1 MINFLPF
8 RLLAVLGI
16 ALFTGHLQEIQ
27 AKETF
32 TSFVDLHPYTA
43 VNTTQDSL
51 AQQQDSITNES
62 DTTVLT
68 RASGIVVKDSPEAFV
83 IFEDDTLYSIKANL
97 GPFTAVERATG
108 LSTRL
113 ENMLESG
120 PIDFEMFSM
129 YCEDLFCSIRY
140 NGQTLTTITRVEA
153 EKMGLTLD
161 ELATRNYEIIVSFLE
176 AQKDRSWV
184 AVMHR
189 VLIFLAALILFLI
202 GFKYLNRG
210 LRWIVK
216 KIFDRIKGKAEAIKF
231 NNYEF
236 LSQARAERLILFGL
250 NVLKNITLLVLIYF
264 YSLLLFSIFPKT
276 EPIALKLFNYV
287 INPVERFAMAVLGYI
302 PELVTIAII
311 IIGARYLKRFLKF
324 LAEEVES
331 EALVVPG
338 FYPDW
343 AMPTY
348 RLVSIF
354 IYLFTFV
361 AIFPYLPGSNS
372 PAFQGVGV
380 FLGLL
385 LSLGSTTA
393 ISNIIAGLVII
404 YMRAFKKGDRVR
416 IGDVTGDVIEKSML
430 VTRIRTPKNE
440 EIAIPNAAILNGST
454 INYTMGSRNKGL
466 IVHTTITIGYDVPWR
481 EVHELMIRAA
491 VNTEHILDT
500 PKPFVLQTSLDDF
513 FISYQINAYTK
524 EASKQARIY
533 SELHANIQDAF
544 NEAQVEILSPHY
556 RAERDGNE
564 TTIPKNWKP
573 GKS

>member
-1 MINFLPF
+1 MIRSLYT
-8 RLLAVLGI
+8 I
-16 ALFTGHLQEIQ
+16 SLFTILLVAILFQ
-27 AKETF
+27 
-32 TSFVDLHPYTA
+32 VHPIA
-43 VNTTQDSL
+43 AQQTQDSAGATQNIQPA
-51 AQQQDSITNES
+51 AQQRQGENREAA
-62 DTTVLT
+62 DTTVL
-68 RASGIVVKDSPEAFV
+68 SESSDIVVKDAAESFV

-97 GPFTAVERATG
+97 GPFTASERASG
-108 LSTRL
+108 LSKRIAD
-113 ENMLESG
+113 MLETG
-120 PIDFEMFSM
+120 PIDFEKFSM

-140 NGQTLTTITRVEA
+140 DENTITTITKVEA
-153 EKMGLTLD
+153 ERQGMTLK
-161 ELATRNYEIIVSFLE
+161 ELSQRNYDIIVTYLE
-176 AQKDRSWV
+176 AQKDRSWT
-184 AVMHR
+184 AVLHR
-189 VLIFLAALILFLI
+189 IFIFLAALILFLI
-202 GFKYLNRG
+202 GFRYLNRG
-210 LRWIVK
+210 LRWIVSLVFK
-216 KIFDRIKGKAEAIKF
+216 RVKGRAEAIKF

-236 LSQARAERLILFGL
+236 LSRARAERLILFGL
-250 NVLKNITLLVLIYF
+250 GIIKNAVLLTLIYF
-264 YSLLLFSIFPKT
+264 YSLLLFTIFPKT

-287 INPVERFAMAVLGYI
+287 LHPVERFAMAVLGYI
-302 PELVTIAII
+302 PELIIIAII
-311 IIGARYLKRFLKF
+311 ILAARYLKRFLKF
-324 LAEEVES
+324 LAEEVER

-348 RLVSIF
+348 RLTSIF

-361 AIFPYLPGSNS
+361 AIFPYLPGSDS

-404 YMRAFKKGDRVR
+404 YMRAFKKGDRVQ
-416 IGDVTGDVIEKSML
+416 IGDVKGDVVEKTML

-454 INYTMGSRNKGL
+454 INYSMGAQGDGL

-481 EVHELMIRAA
+481 QVHELMVQAA
-491 VNTEHILDT
+491 LNTEFILKT

-513 FISYQINAYTK
+513 FISYQINGYTK

-533 SELHANIQDAF
+533 SNLHANIQDAF
-544 NEAQVEILSPHY
+544 NEAGVEILSPHY

-564 TTIPKNWKP
+564 VTIPKNWKP
-573 GKS
+573 GKT